1 MKKLLISIFIGVC
14 AGVID
19 VIPMVIQKL
28 NIYADISAFIQWVVL
43 GVFINYIDFK
53 INNTLKGLIVAVMAS
68 LPIMVIVYGSD
79 HFSVIPIIIMSI
91 LLGSLVGFFGGKF
104 AKE

>member
-1 MKKLLISIFIGVC
+1 
-14 AGVID
+14 
-19 VIPMVIQKL
+19 
-28 NIYADISAFIQWVVL
+28 
-43 GVFINYIDFK
+43 
-53 INNTLKGLIVAVMAS
+53 MAS